1 VGEEKGE
8 SKNPLFED
16 LHVSGLLDQA
26 GHFSLLHRSK
36 PSVLAGKDLACV
48 CGIFSQG
55 ITVHEG
61 VVLRVFTL
69 GRCVCRFAHKGSIM
83 NVSSFESTQK
93 FVLSTDRFSLTKLTR
108 FDFLIVC
115 HESSIIY

>member
-1 VGEEKGE
+1 M
-8 SKNPLFED
+8 S
-16 LHVSGLLDQA
+16 SLLDQA
-26 GHFSLLHRSK
+26 GHFSLLHGSK
-36 PSVLAGKDLACV
+36 PSVLAGKDLASV

-69 GRCVCRFAHKGSIM
+69 GGCVSRFAHKGFIM

-93 FVLSTDRFSLTKLTR
+93 FVLSTDRFSLTKLPR